1 MHLHLRSCLPS
12 LPAKGIK
19 LSRRDPAPKTKSKTV
34 PNKKTRTLS
43 SSSDEDFSMIE
54 DIDSFQKI
62 EALEKTVNQDQ
73 LAVSSQEPAGRQ

>member
-1 MHLHLRSCLPS
+1 M
-12 LPAKGIK
+12 
-19 LSRRDPAPKTKSKTV
+19 
-34 PNKKTRTLS
+34 S

-73 LAVSSQEPAGRQ
+73 LAVSSQEPTGRQ